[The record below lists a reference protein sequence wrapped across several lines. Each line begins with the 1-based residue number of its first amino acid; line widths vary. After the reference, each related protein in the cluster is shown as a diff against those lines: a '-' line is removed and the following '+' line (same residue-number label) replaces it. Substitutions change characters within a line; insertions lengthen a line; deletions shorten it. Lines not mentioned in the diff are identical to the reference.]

1 MIDIPRIFT
10 ISESEHR
17 IHNPFT
23 PEKYATLGRAL
34 RMAPGTTILDLGS
47 GSGEMLCSWA
57 RDHQIVG
64 TGVDMSLLFSQQAA
78 ARAEELGVSD
88 RVTFVHQDASGY
100 VASQPCDVAACV
112 GATWIGG
119 GVAGTI
125 ALLKQ
130 SLRPGGMLL
139 IGEPWW
145 RKRPATAEE
154 AVACG
159 AQTPDDFLTLPVLV
173 AHFGELG
180 YDVVE
185 MVLADQE
192 GWDRYEAAKW
202 LTMRRWLE
210 ANPHDDFAPEVR
222 QQLTTAPLHHV
233 TWTREYLGWGV
244 FVLMAR

>member
-88 RVTFVHQDASGY
+88 RVTFVHRGCQRICRQPAVRCCRLRGGHVDRRRGGRHNRAAEAEPY
-100 VASQPCDVAACV
+100 PRRHVAYRRAMV
-112 GATWIGG
+112 
-119 GVAGTI
+119 
-125 ALLKQ
+125 
-130 SLRPGGMLL
+130 
-139 IGEPWW
+139 
-145 RKRPATAEE
+145 
-154 AVACG
+154 
-159 AQTPDDFLTLPVLV
+159 AQTSG
-173 AHFGELG
+173 HG
-180 YDVVE
+180 
-185 MVLADQE
+185 
-192 GWDRYEAAKW
+192 
-202 LTMRRWLE
+202 RRGDCLRR
-210 ANPHDDFAPEVR
+210 A
-222 QQLTTAPLHHV
+222 V
-233 TWTREYLGWGV
+233 TR
-244 FVLMAR
+244 

>member
-88 RVTFVHQDASGY
+88 RVTFVHQMPADMSPASRAMLPPAWGPRGSAAGGRHNRAAEAEPY
-100 VASQPCDVAACV
+100 PRRHVAYRRAMV
-112 GATWIGG
+112 
-119 GVAGTI
+119 
-125 ALLKQ
+125 
-130 SLRPGGMLL
+130 
-139 IGEPWW
+139 
-145 RKRPATAEE
+145 
-154 AVACG
+154 
-159 AQTPDDFLTLPVLV
+159 AQTSG
-173 AHFGELG
+173 HG
-180 YDVVE
+180 
-185 MVLADQE
+185 
-192 GWDRYEAAKW
+192 
-202 LTMRRWLE
+202 RRGGCLRR
-210 ANPHDDFAPEVR
+210 A
-222 QQLTTAPLHHV
+222 V
-233 TWTREYLGWGV
+233 TR
-244 FVLMAR
+244 

>member
-125 ALLKQ
+125 KLLKQ
-130 SLRPGGMLL
+130 SLTQAACCLSASHGGANVRP
-139 IGEPWW
+139 
-145 RKRPATAEE
+145 RQKRRLPA
-154 AVACG
+154 
-159 AQTPDDFLTLPVLV
+159 
-173 AHFGELG
+173 
-180 YDVVE
+180 
-185 MVLADQE
+185 
-192 GWDRYEAAKW
+192 
-202 LTMRRWLE
+202 
-210 ANPHDDFAPEVR
+210 
-222 QQLTTAPLHHV
+222 
-233 TWTREYLGWGV
+233 
-244 FVLMAR
+244 ARDHPMTS

>member
-1 MIDIPRIFT
+1 
-10 ISESEHR
+10 
-17 IHNPFT
+17 
-23 PEKYATLGRAL
+23 
-34 RMAPGTTILDLGS
+34 MAPGTTILDLGS

-88 RVTFVHQDASGY
+88 RVTFVHQMPADMSPASRAMLPPAWGH
-100 VASQPCDVAACV
+100 VDRRRGGRHNRAAE
-112 GATWIGG
+112 AEPY
-119 GVAGTI
+119 
-125 ALLKQ
+125 
-130 SLRPGGMLL
+130 PGGMLL

-159 AQTPDDFLTLPVLV
+159 AQSPDDFLTLPALV

-185 MVLADQE
+185 MVLAD
-192 GWDRYEAAKW
+192 
-202 LTMRRWLE
+202 RR
-210 ANPHDDFAPEVR
+210 AGIVMKRRN
-222 QQLTTAPLHHV
+222 
-233 TWTREYLGWGV
+233 G
-244 FVLMAR
+244 

>member
-112 GATWIGG
+112 GSHVDRRQGG
-119 GVAGTI
+119 RHNRAAEAEPYPVRHVAYRR
-125 ALLKQ
+125 A
-130 SLRPGGMLL
+130 M
-139 IGEPWW
+139 
-145 RKRPATAEE
+145 
-154 AVACG
+154 V
-159 AQTPDDFLTLPVLV
+159 AQTSG
-173 AHFGELG
+173 HG
-180 YDVVE
+180 
-185 MVLADQE
+185 
-192 GWDRYEAAKW
+192 
-202 LTMRRWLE
+202 RRGDCLRR
-210 ANPHDDFAPEVR
+210 A
-222 QQLTTAPLHHV
+222 V
-233 TWTREYLGWGV
+233 TR
-244 FVLMAR
+244 

>member
-64 TGVDMSLLFSQQAA
+64 TGVDMSL
-78 ARAEELGVSD
+78 
-88 RVTFVHQDASGY
+88 
-100 VASQPCDVAACV
+100 
-112 GATWIGG
+112 
-119 GVAGTI
+119 
-125 ALLKQ
+125 
-130 SLRPGGMLL
+130 
-139 IGEPWW
+139 
-145 RKRPATAEE
+145 
-154 AVACG
+154 
-159 AQTPDDFLTLPVLV
+159 
-173 AHFGELG
+173 
-180 YDVVE
+180 
-185 MVLADQE
+185 
-192 GWDRYEAAKW
+192 
-202 LTMRRWLE
+202 
-210 ANPHDDFAPEVR
+210 R